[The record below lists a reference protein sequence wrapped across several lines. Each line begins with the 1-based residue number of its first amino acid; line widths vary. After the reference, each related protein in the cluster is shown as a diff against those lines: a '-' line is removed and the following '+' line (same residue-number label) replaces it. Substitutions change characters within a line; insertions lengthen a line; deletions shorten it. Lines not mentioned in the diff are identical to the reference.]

1 MPESTSRAMSYADG
15 PVGRTG
21 TDQFLNGRGL
31 Y

>member
-1 MPESTSRAMSYADG
+1 MSYAGATDG
-15 PVGRTG
+15 TEGADG